1 MSVGAADEQEGGP
14 GSAGGH
20 DLVIVA
26 NRLPVHHESGDSPWE
41 PSPGGLVRAMLG
53 VIQSRRGAWVGW
65 SGLADDDATPFR
77 HGDIPLVP
85 VSLSADEVAA
95 FYDGFANDTLWPL
108 YHDAIRT
115 PTFEQEWWEA
125 YVTVN
130 ERFAEAVASA
140 AGRGAVVW
148 VHDYHL
154 QLVPAM
160 LRARRPDVRIGFFL
174 HIPFPPQELFMR
186 LPWREEILH
195 GILGADVVGLQR
207 RGAAENLAQV
217 SRRLVDAHGAVP
229 GLVVDG
235 RRVEVGAFPI
245 SIDVAE
251 FEELA
256 VRPRTRAHAERLR
269 ARLGDPDVVLLG
281 IDRLDYTKG
290 IDVRLEAFRDLLAS
304 GEMDRRR
311 CALVQVAV
319 PTRERIEHYA
329 DERRRVEQLV
339 GEINGEFSRLG
350 YPVVHYLHQN
360 VPMDELSALY
370 QVGDVMLV
378 TPLRDG
384 MNLVAKEYAASRV
397 DGGGVL
403 VLSEFAGAADELG
416 DALLV
421 NPHDREAVRAA
432 MVEASTMDTEEARR
446 RMASIRA
453 AVRANDV
460 THWAQG
466 FLSRLDPALAA

>member
-1 MSVGAADEQEGGP
+1 
-14 GSAGGH
+14 
-20 DLVIVA
+20 
-26 NRLPVHHESGDSPWE
+26 
-41 PSPGGLVRAMLG
+41 MLG
-53 VIQSRRGAWVGW
+53 VIRHYHGAWVGW
-65 SGLADDDATPFR
+65 SGLADEDAGPFE
-77 HGDIPLVP
+77 HDDIPLVP
-85 VSLSADEVAA
+85 VALSADDVAG

-115 PTFEQEWWEA
+115 PSFQQEWWEA
-125 YVTVN
+125 YVSVN
-130 ERFAEAVASA
+130 QRFADGAASA
-140 AGRGAVVW
+140 AAPGAIVW

-160 LRARRPDVRIGFFL
+160 LRERRPDLRIGFFL

-186 LPWREEILH
+186 LPWREEILR

-207 RGAAENLAQV
+207 RGAAENLALCA
-217 SRRLVDAHGAVP
+217 RRLLDAHGAVP
-229 GLVVDG
+229 GLTLDG
-235 RRVEVGAFPI
+235 RRIEVGAFPI

-251 FEELA
+251 FEEMAHRPETQALA
-256 VRPRTRAHAERLR
+256 ARLR
-269 ARLGDPDVVLLG
+269 ARLGEPDVVMLG

-290 IDVRLEAFRDLLAS
+290 IDVRLEAFRDLLAN
-304 GEMDRRR
+304 GDLDRQR

-360 VPMDELSALY
+360 VPLDELSALY

-421 NPHDREAVRAA
+421 NPHDREAVQRAMLEA
-432 MVEASTMDTEEARR
+432 ASMDPVEARA
-446 RMASIRA
+446 RMASIRQ

-460 THWAQG
+460 THWAHM

>member
-1 MSVGAADEQEGGP
+1 MSVGAAAEPD
-14 GSAGGH
+14 GSVDASGH

-26 NRLPVHHESGDSPWE
+26 NRLPVHHETGDSPWE

-53 VIQSRRGAWVGW
+53 VIRTRQGAWVGW
-65 SGLADDDATPFR
+65 SGLADDVATPFQ
-77 HGDIPLVP
+77 HDDIPLVP
-85 VSLSADEVAA
+85 VPLSADEVAEY
-95 FYDGFANDTLWPL
+95 YDGFANDTLWPL
-108 YHDAIRT
+108 YHDAIRA
-115 PTFEQEWWEA
+115 PTFEQEWWES
-125 YVTVN
+125 YVSVN
-130 ERFAEAVASA
+130 ERFAEAA
-140 AGRGAVVW
+140 AGASSEGAVVW

-160 LRARRPDVRIGFFL
+160 LRERRPDLRIGFFS

-186 LPWREEILH
+186 LPWREEILR
-195 GILGADVVGLQR
+195 GILGADVVGMQR
-207 RGAAENLAQV
+207 RGAAENLVQC
-217 SRRLVDAHGAVP
+217 SRRLLDAQGAVP
-229 GLVVDG
+229 GLTVDG
-235 RRVEVGAFPI
+235 RRIEVGAFPI

-256 VRPRTRAHAERLR
+256 ARPRTRAHAERLR

-304 GEMDRRR
+304 GDLDRRR

-360 VPMDELSALY
+360 VPMEELSALY

-432 MVEASTMDTEEARR
+432 MVDAATMDPEEARR

-453 AVRANDV
+453 VVRANDV
-460 THWAQG
+460 GRWAQG
-466 FLSRLDPALAA
+466 FLGRLDPALAA

>member
-1 MSVGAADEQEGGP
+1 M
-14 GSAGGH
+14 
-20 DLVIVA
+20 
-26 NRLPVHHESGDSPWE
+26 
-41 PSPGGLVRAMLG
+41 
-53 VIQSRRGAWVGW
+53 
-65 SGLADDDATPFR
+65 
-77 HGDIPLVP
+77 
-85 VSLSADEVAA
+85 
-95 FYDGFANDTLWPL
+95 
-108 YHDAIRT
+108 
-115 PTFEQEWWEA
+115 
-125 YVTVN
+125 
-130 ERFAEAVASA
+130 
-140 AGRGAVVW
+140 
-148 VHDYHL
+148 HDYHL

-160 LRARRPDVRIGFFL
+160 LRERRPDLRIGFFL

-186 LPWREEILH
+186 LPWREEILR

-207 RGAAENLAQV
+207 RGAAENLVQC
-217 SRRLVDAHGAVP
+217 SRRLLDAHGAVP
-229 GLVVDG
+229 GLTIDG

-251 FEELA
+251 FEDMA
-256 VRPRTRAHAERLR
+256 ARPRTRALAERLR

-304 GEMDRRR
+304 GDLDRRR

-350 YPVVHYLHQN
+350 YPIVHYLHQN
-360 VPMDELSALY
+360 VPMEELSALY

-432 MVEASTMDTEEARR
+432 MVEAATMDVEEARR

-453 AVRANDV
+453 VVQANDV
-460 THWAQG
+460 AHWAQG

>member
-1 MSVGAADEQEGGP
+1 MTEGIAGRGP
-14 GSAGGH
+14 RGRH

-26 NRLPVHHESGDSPWE
+26 NRLPVHHEAGDSPWE

-53 VIQSRRGAWVGW
+53 VIRRRDGAWVGW
-65 SGLADDDATPFR
+65 SGLADEDAQPFM
-77 HGDIPLVP
+77 HDDIPLIP
-85 VSLSADEVAA
+85 VRLSAEEVAGY
-95 FYDGFANDTLWPL
+95 YDGFANDTLWPL

-115 PTFEQEWWEA
+115 PTFEQEWWES
-125 YVTVN
+125 YVAVN
-130 ERFAEAVASA
+130 QRFADAAASA
-140 AGRGAVVW
+140 AARGASVW

-160 LRARRPDVRIGFFL
+160 LRQARPDLRIGFFL

-186 LPWREEILH
+186 LPWREEILR
-195 GILGADVVGLQR
+195 GLLGADVVGLQR
-207 RGAAENLAQV
+207 RGAAENVAAC
-217 SRRLVDAHGAVP
+217 SRRLLDAQGAVP
-229 GLVVDG
+229 GLTVDG

-245 SIDVAE
+245 SIDVAQ
-251 FEELA
+251 FEEMA
-256 VRPRTRAHAERLR
+256 RRPRTQAHAMRLR
-269 ARLGDPDVVLLG
+269 GRLGEPDVVLLG

-304 GEMDRRR
+304 GELDRRR
-311 CALVQVAV
+311 CTLIQVAV

-350 YPVVHYLHQN
+350 FPVVHYLHQN
-360 VPMDELSALY
+360 LPMEELSALY
-370 QVGDVMLV
+370 LVGDVMLV

-403 VLSEFAGAADELG
+403 VLSEFAGAADELS

-421 NPHDREAVRAA
+421 NPHDREAVRRAMVDAAA
-432 MVEASTMDTEEARR
+432 MDTDEARR
-446 RMASIRA
+446 RMASIRKVVA
-453 AVRANDV
+453 GNDV